1 MCAEILD
8 RIIKPDTTVLD
19 LGTGSGILAIIASK
33 LGAKSVDA
41 VDIDSLAVKVAEEN
55 CAINEC
61 SNIECY
67 TGELKSV
74 KNAPYDLI
82 VANII
87 ADVIAEI
94 AVDIPADLADD
105 GIFVCSGIIN
115 NKKERVIEA
124 LKAAGMEIVAEQSK
138 NDWMAYIAKK
148 A

>member
-1 MCAEILD
+1 MLHGRAQEQ
-8 RIIKPDTTVLD
+8 
-19 LGTGSGILAIIASK
+19 
-33 LGAKSVDA
+33 
-41 VDIDSLAVKVAEEN
+41 
-55 CAINEC
+55 
-61 SNIECY
+61 
-67 TGELKSV
+67 SV
-74 KNAPYDLI
+74 KHAPYDLI

-94 AVDIPADLADD
+94 ACDIPADLADD

-124 LKAAGMEIVAEQSK
+124 LKAAGMEIIAEQSK

>member
-1 MCAEILD
+1 MTRGSAV
-8 RIIKPDTTVLD
+8 IKPDTSVLD

-33 LGAKSVDA
+33 LGASSVDA

-55 CAINEC
+55 CAINGC
-61 SNIECY
+61 SNVECY

-94 AVDIPADLADD
+94 ACDIPADLADD

-115 NKKERVIEA
+115 TKKERVVEA
-124 LKAAGMEIVAEQSK
+124 LKAAGMEIIEERSK